1 MYFLLAPL
9 FGVFKHERF
18 LSFIASR
25 QYMDVST
32 DQSLAPKRV
41 QDKLAISGARK
52 PLTPNIQCALLS
64 AVCAEQRLSLDIIKG
79 AIPIRADDPAKLCNF
94 LMQLSRLD

>member
-9 FGVFKHERF
+9 FGGLNHEEF

-25 QYMDVST
+25 QYINVST
-32 DQSLAPKRV
+32 EQSLAPKRV

-52 PLTPNIQCALLS
+52 PLTPNIKCALLS
-64 AVCAEQRLSLDIIKG
+64 AVRAEQRLLLDILNA
-79 AIPIRADDPAKLCNF
+79 AIPIRADD
-94 LMQLSRLD
+94 